1 VNYAKSISKEEIN
14 ELPMFEYHGEIVLI
28 ENLDLA
34 LQCIEKLS
42 REKFLGFDTETR
54 PSFSKGEFYPVA
66 LLQLA
71 SEKCAYLFRLNK
83 FKFPKELGD
92 LLAREDI
99 VKAGVAIHDDLKGLQ
114 KLRPFTPGGFID
126 VAKESEKIG
135 ITTFGLRALTAIFL
149 GHRLSKAAKVTNWEK
164 PELTEPQIMYAACDA
179 VVGLGIYLKL
189 FPESRSKIP

>member
-1 VNYAKSISKEEIN
+1 MNYATYISKEEIN
-14 ELPMFEYHGEIVLI
+14 ELPMFEYYGEIVLI
-28 ENLDLA
+28 ENLDQA
-34 LQCIEKLS
+34 LECIEKLS
-42 REKFLGFDTETR
+42 HEKFLGFDTETR
-54 PSFSKGEFYPVA
+54 PSFSKGEFHPVA

-71 SEKCAYLFRLNK
+71 SENCAYLFRLNK

-126 VAKESEKIG
+126 VAKESEKRG

-149 GHRLSKAAKVTNWEK
+149 GFRLSKAAKVTNWEK
-164 PELTEPQIMYAACDA
+164 PELTDPQIMYAASDA

-189 FPESRSKIP
+189 FPR